1 MFEDKILELS
11 KIYGKPKNDI
21 TINSSFKED
30 LRMDSLSLVEFIV
43 ACEDEFDIEIDL
55 DSDRNSKIKTLK
67 DLHDAIVWIKNN

>member
-11 KIYGKPKNDI
+11 KIYGKPKTDI
-21 TINSSFKED
+21 TMNSSFKED
-30 LRMDSLSLVEFIV
+30 LRMDSLSLVEFVV

-55 DSDRNSKIKTLK
+55 DSDRNSEIETLK

>member
-30 LRMDSLSLVEFIV
+30 LKMDSLSLVEFIV

-55 DSDRNSKIKTLK
+55 DSDQNSKIKTLK

>member
-55 DSDRNSKIKTLK
+55 DSDRNSEIKTLK
-67 DLHDAIVWIKNN
+67 DLHDAIVWIKK

>member
-55 DSDRNSKIKTLK
+55 DSDQNSKIKTLK

>member
-55 DSDRNSKIKTLK
+55 DSDRNSEIKTLK